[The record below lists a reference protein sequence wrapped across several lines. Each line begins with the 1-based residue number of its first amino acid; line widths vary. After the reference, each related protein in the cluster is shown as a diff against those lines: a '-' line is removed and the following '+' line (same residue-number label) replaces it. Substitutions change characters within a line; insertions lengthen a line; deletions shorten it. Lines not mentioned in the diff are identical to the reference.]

1 MLFCYD
7 IQTLH
12 AMDTVVE
19 GGDPEA
25 QIEGVIIQELDS
37 EHNLVFEWSSWN
49 HFHITDNPYYEPWT
63 NHEMNFIHTNSIDI
77 DYDGH
82 FVISSRNLDEDVQKE
97 PQNYR

>member
-1 MLFCYD
+1 MADNHDFMALPNGHYVLFCYD
-7 IQTLH
+7 IQTY

-49 HFHITDNPYYEPWT
+49 HFH
-63 NHEMNFIHTNSIDI
+63 H
-77 DYDGH
+77 
-82 FVISSRNLDEDVQKE
+82 R
-97 PQNYR
+97 